1 MAPKTPIYL
10 DYHATTPCDPDVI
23 EEMVR
28 FLGRDG
34 HFGNAS
40 SRTHAFGWAAEKAV
54 DIARERL
61 AACIGA
67 TPREILFT
75 SGATEANNLAIK
87 GAALAYA
94 EKGQPLRKGRGGA
107 RGRHIITQA
116 IEHKAVL
123 DSCDWLESQ
132 GYEITVLEVDSNG
145 HVDPEAVRDSI
156 REETVLVSIM
166 LANNEVGAVQPI
178 AEIGEIC
185 HERDVLFHCDAVQ
198 GVGRLPFDTSALEID
213 LVSLSAHKMYGPKGI
228 GALYVRRGRPR
239 VKLEALQHGGSQ
251 ERGMRA
257 GTLPVAQI
265 VGFGKAAELARADV
279 DNQAIDRLGTL
290 RDRLYQGLVNEIPHV
305 RLNGSLQGRLPNNLN
320 VSFTCVEAE
329 ALMMATREVA
339 VSTGSACSSAS
350 LEPSYVLRAM
360 GVPAELAHC
369 SIRFGL
375 GRWTT
380 EEEIDFTVA
389 LFKTKVA
396 ELRAM
401 SPLYGL
407 LEQGAD
413 LEDARWQR
421 D

>member
-1 MAPKTPIYL
+1 MAPKRPVYL
-10 DYHATTPCDPDVI
+10 DYHATTPCDPQVV
-23 EEMVR
+23 EEMLR
-28 FLGRDG
+28 FLGVDS

-40 SRTHAFGWAAEKAV
+40 SRTHAFGWAAEKGV

-94 EKGQPLRKGRGGA
+94 EKGRPLRKGRGGA
-107 RGRHIITQA
+107 KGKHIVTQA

-123 DSCDWLESQ
+123 DSCKWLETM
-132 GYEITVLEVDSNG
+132 GYDVTVLDVDANG
-145 HVDPEAVRDSI
+145 HVDPDAVADAIRD
-156 REETVLVSIM
+156 ETVLVSIM
-166 LANNEVGAVQPI
+166 FANNEVGAVQPI
-178 AEIGEIC
+178 QQIGEIC
-185 HERDVLFHCDAVQ
+185 HENDVLFHCDAVQ
-198 GVGRLPFDTSALEID
+198 GVGRLPFDISSLSID

-239 VKLEALQHGGSQ
+239 IKLEALQHGGSQ
-251 ERGMRA
+251 ERGLRA
-257 GTLPVAQI
+257 GTLPVSQI
-265 VGFGKAAELARADV
+265 VGFGKAAELA
-279 DNQAIDRLGTL
+279 QAEVSGNVATTL
-290 RDRLYQGLVNEIPHV
+290 EHLRNTLYEGLVREIPHL
-305 RLNGSLQGRLPNNLN
+305 RLNGSLENRLPNNLN

-329 ALMMATREVA
+329 ALMMATRQVA

-360 GVPAELAHC
+360 GVPDELAHC

-380 EEEIDFTVA
+380 EEDIDFTVD

-401 SPLYGL
+401 SPIYKLI
-407 LEQGAD
+407 EEGAEVPGAQWSVD
-413 LEDARWQR
+413 
-421 D
+421 